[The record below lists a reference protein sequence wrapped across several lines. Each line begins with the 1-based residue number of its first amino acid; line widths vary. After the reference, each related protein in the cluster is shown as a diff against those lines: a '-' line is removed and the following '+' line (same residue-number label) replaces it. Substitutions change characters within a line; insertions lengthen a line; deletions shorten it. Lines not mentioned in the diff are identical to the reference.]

1 MRLKLGRPD
10 ISDYRDR
17 FGMPDADPDA
27 ALSVTWLGVSTLLV
41 DDGTSALL
49 TDGFFSRPTLL
60 DVGLR
65 RLTPSVSRIDYCLNR
80 AKINRLAAVLPVHTH
95 YDHAMDSAY
104 VAGRTGARLVGGES
118 AANIARGHGLS
129 SEQIVVASSGQ
140 VLTLGPFS
148 VTLIESHHCPPDR
161 FPGPI
166 TAPVVPPAKASA
178 FRCGEA
184 WSTLIHH
191 APSDRRLLIQGS
203 AGFLTGALDG
213 RRAEIAYLGVGQ
225 LGVQPQAYIEQ
236 YWEQTVL
243 AVGARRAVLIHWDD
257 FFRPLTEPM
266 RALPYAG
273 DDLDV
278 SMRVLSRLAQR
289 DGVALHLPTV
299 WQRADPWS

>member
-10 ISDYRDR
+10 IAQYRHR
-17 FGMPDADPDA
+17 FDVPAADPDA
-27 ALSVTWLGVSTLLV
+27 ALSITWLGVSTLLV
-41 DDGTSALL
+41 DDGTNSLL
-49 TDGFFSRPTLL
+49 TDGFFSRPPLL

-80 AKINRLAAVLPVHTH
+80 AKVNRLAAVLPVHTH
-95 YDHAMDSAY
+95 YDHAMDSAL
-104 VAGRTGARLVGGES
+104 VAARTGAKLIGGES
-118 AANIARGHGLS
+118 AANIARGYRLPDD
-129 SEQIVVASSGQ
+129 QMVAATSGQ
-140 VLTLGPFS
+140 ELTLGPFA

-161 FPGPI
+161 FPGSI
-166 TAPVVPPAKASA
+166 TKAVVPPAKASA

-203 AGFLTGALDG
+203 AGFLPGALDG
-213 RRAEIAYLGVGQ
+213 RRADIAYLGVGQ

-236 YWEQTVL
+236 YWQQTVR
-243 AVGARRAVLIHWDD
+243 AVGARRVVLIHWDD

-266 RALPYAG
+266 VALPYAG
-273 DDLDV
+273 DDLNV
-278 SMRVLSRLAQR
+278 SMRVLSALAEN

-299 WQRADPWS
+299 WQREDPWA